1 MATPTVYDN
10 SSTMV
15 DVAGGINN
23 PPEGLTTPYEGFYYA
38 FYGSG
43 GFTMDQCFN
52 TIKLQQQN
60 PLLRYDVTKALQV
73 RFNVRTFNE
82 KIGLFKNYNNVD
94 ITESDF
100 NPVTDKFPNNSITIS
115 ASEFLA
121 GMSAAQVISV
131 GAYSTL
137 YSDYIEFVN
146 TYFGYAG
153 GFSSLF
159 ADASEFDINGGTFNA
174 DSFMNIITPYSL
186 EGGENVKPLV
196 GSITISDINNLL
208 KFAIDGNVFKN
219 RTPQVLDATNATASD
234 PGYVSPHITPSG
246 VQYDASGFSLE
257 HSLYKSNFGMADG
270 FIHGDLIFIPA
281 GTTVK
286 LHVVIDSEN
295 YNPLNNLGPSNVTD
309 LISNMD
315 TNRTYTKKYYPNNG
329 SGETGPED
337 MFIYDD
343 SAFDI
348 SGNSELPGTAKKI
361 FTERSTA
368 TTTNIDRVLTAPLLI
383 RLDNLYDIEV

>member
-15 DVAGGINN
+15 DVSGGINN
-23 PPEGLTTPYEGFYYA
+23 PPTIITASYEGFYYA

-60 PLLRYDVTKALQV
+60 PLLRYDVTKAVQV

-82 KIGLFKNYNNVD
+82 KIGLIKQSNNVD
-94 ITESDF
+94 IISSDF
-100 NPVTDKFPNNSITIS
+100 NSVTDKFPQNSITIN

-121 GMSAAQVISV
+121 GMSAAQVLSV
-131 GAYSTL
+131 GAYETM
-137 YSDYIEFVN
+137 YSDYIQFVN

-159 ADASEFDINGGTFNA
+159 ADASEFDINGGVFDA
-174 DSFMNIITPYSL
+174 SAFMNIITPYTT
-186 EGGENVKPLV
+186 EGGENVKPLE

-219 RTPQVLDATNATASD
+219 RTPQVLDATDASASD
-234 PGYVSPHITPSG
+234 PG
-246 VQYDASGFSLE
+246 YDASGFSYA
-257 HSLYKSNFGMADG
+257 HSLYKTNFGMADG

-309 LISNMD
+309 LISSMD
-315 TNRTYTKKYYPNNG
+315 TDRTYTKKYYPNNG
-329 SGETGPED
+329 SGETTAQD

-383 RLDNLYDIEV
+383 RLDNLYDLE

>member
-1 MATPTVYDN
+1 MATPTVIDN

-15 DVAGGINN
+15 DVSGGINE
-23 PPEGLTTPYEGFYYA
+23 PPSGLTTPYEGFYYA

-60 PLLRYDVTKALQV
+60 PLLRYDVTKAVQV
-73 RFNVRTFNE
+73 RFDVRTFNS
-82 KIGLFKNYNNVD
+82 KIGLIKEPNNVD
-94 ITESDF
+94 IISSDF

-115 ASEFLA
+115 ASEFLD
-121 GMSAAQVISV
+121 GMSAAQILSV
-131 GAYSTL
+131 GAYETM
-137 YSDYIEFVN
+137 YSDYIQFVN

-159 ADASEFDINGGTFNA
+159 ADASEFDINGGVFNA
-174 DSFMNIITPYSL
+174 DSFMNIITPYTT
-186 EGGENVKPLV
+186 EGGENVKPLE
-196 GSITISDINNLL
+196 GSITINDINNLL

-219 RTPQVLDATNATASD
+219 RTPQVMDAIDASASD
-234 PGYVSPHITPSG
+234 TG
-246 VQYDASGFSLE
+246 YDASGFSYE
-257 HSLYKSNFGMADG
+257 HSLYKTNFGMADG

-309 LISNMD
+309 LISSMD
-315 TNRTYTKKYYPNNG
+315 TDRTYTKKYYPNNG

-348 SGNSELPGTAKKI
+348 SGNGGLSGTAKKI
-361 FTERSTA
+361 FTERSNA

>member
-1 MATPTVYDN
+1 MATPTVIDN

-15 DVAGGINN
+15 DVSGGINE
-23 PPEGLTTPYEGFYYA
+23 PPSGLTTPYEGFYYA

-82 KIGLFKNYNNVD
+82 KIGLKKAANNVD
-94 ITESDF
+94 IQESSF
-100 NPVTDKFPNNSITIS
+100 NSVTDKFPNSSITIT
-115 ASEFLA
+115 AAEFLA
-121 GMSAAQVISV
+121 GMSAEQVISV
-131 GAYSTL
+131 GAYSTA
-137 YSDYIEFVN
+137 YSDYIQFVN

-159 ADASEFDINGGTFNA
+159 AEASEFDINGGVFDA
-174 DSFMNIITPYSL
+174 SAFMNIITPYSL

-196 GSITISDINNLL
+196 GAITISDINNLL

-219 RTPQVLDATNATASD
+219 RIPQLSDASASD
-234 PGYVSPHITPSG
+234 PGNVSTVGVVYDSSG
-246 VQYDASGFSLE
+246 YSLE
-257 HSLYKSNFGMADG
+257 HTLYNSNYGMADG
-270 FIHGDLIFIPA
+270 FMHGDLIFIPA

-286 LHVVIDSEN
+286 LHIVIDSEN

-309 LISNMD
+309 LISDMD
-315 TNRTYTKKYYPNNG
+315 TNRTYTKKYYPNDG
-329 SGETGPED
+329 RGETEPMD
-337 MFIYDD
+337 MYID
-343 SAFDI
+343 SSNAFDI
-348 SGNSELPGTAKKI
+348 SGNYGVSHTNKI
-361 FTERSTA
+361 FTEKSTA

-383 RLDNLYDIEV
+383 KLDNLYDL

>member
-15 DVAGGINN
+15 DVPGGINQ
-23 PPEGLTTPYEGFYYA
+23 PPAIITASYEGFYYA

-60 PLLRYDVTKALQV
+60 PLLRYDVTKAVQV

-82 KIGLFKNYNNVD
+82 KIGLYKAWNNVD
-94 ITESDF
+94 IEESAF
-100 NPVTDKFPNNSITIS
+100 NSVTDKFPQNSITIN
-115 ASEFLA
+115 ASEFLN
-121 GMSAAQVISV
+121 GMSAAQVLSV

-137 YSDYIEFVN
+137 YSDYIQFVN

-159 ADASEFDINGGTFNA
+159 ADASEFDINGGVFDA
-174 DSFMNIITPYSL
+174 SAFMNIITESPA
-186 EGGENVKPLV
+186 EVAGGANIKPLE
-196 GSITISDINNLL
+196 GSITINDINNLL

-219 RTPQVLDATNATASD
+219 RTPQVLDATDASASD
-234 PGYVSPHITPSG
+234 TGYG
-246 VQYDASGFSLE
+246 YDASGFSYA
-257 HSLYKSNFGMADG
+257 HSLYKTNFGMADG
-270 FIHGDLIFIPA
+270 FVHGDLIFIPA

-309 LISNMD
+309 LISSMD
-315 TNRTYTKKYYPNNG
+315 TNRTYTKKFYPNNG
-329 SGETGPED
+329 SGESGPED
-337 MFIYDD
+337 MLLYED
-343 SAFDI
+343 STFDI
-348 SGNSELPGTAKKI
+348 SGSNPTLTKKI

-383 RLDNLYDIEV
+383 KLDNLYDIEV

>member
-1 MATPTVYDN
+1 MATPTVIDN

-15 DVAGGINN
+15 DVSGGINN
-23 PPEGLTTPYEGFYYA
+23 PPTIITASYEGFYYA

-60 PLLRYDVTKALQV
+60 PLLRYDVTKAVQV
-73 RFNVRTFNE
+73 RFNVRTFNS
-82 KIGLFKNYNNVD
+82 KIGLIKEPNNVD
-94 ITESDF
+94 IISSAF
-100 NPVTDKFPNNSITIS
+100 NSVTDKFPDNSVTIT
-115 ASEFLA
+115 AAEFLA
-121 GMSAAQVISV
+121 GMSEAQVLSV
-131 GAYSTL
+131 GAYETM
-137 YSDYIEFVN
+137 YSDYIQFVN

-159 ADASEFDINGGTFNA
+159 AEASEFDINGGLFDA
-174 DSFMNIITPYSL
+174 SAFMNIITPYTTAS
-186 EGGENVKPLV
+186 GENVKPLV
-196 GSITISDINNLL
+196 GAITISDINNLL
-208 KFAIDGNVFKN
+208 KFAIDGNIFKN
-219 RTPQVLDATNATASD
+219 RTPQVVDATVASASD
-234 PGYVSPHITPSG
+234 TGSG
-246 VQYDASGFSLE
+246 YDANGFSYE
-257 HSLYKSNFGMADG
+257 HSLYKTNFGMADG

-295 YNPLNNLGPSNVTD
+295 YNPLNNLGPSNVSD
-309 LISNMD
+309 LISTMD
-315 TNRTYTKKYYPNNG
+315 TSRTYTKKYYPNNG
-329 SGETGPED
+329 SGETTAQD
-337 MFIYDD
+337 MFIYDN

-348 SGNSELPGTAKKI
+348 SGNSGLIGTPKKI

-383 RLDNLYDIEV
+383 RLDNLYDL

>member
-15 DVAGGINN
+15 DVSGGINN
-23 PPEGLTTPYEGFYYA
+23 PPTIITASYEGFYYA

-60 PLLRYDVTKALQV
+60 PLLRYDVTKAVQV

-82 KIGLFKNYNNVD
+82 KIGLYKAWNNVD
-94 ITESDF
+94 IEESAF
-100 NPVTDKFPNNSITIS
+100 NSVTDKFPQNSITIN

-121 GMSAAQVISV
+121 GMSAAQVLSV
-131 GAYSTL
+131 GAYETM
-137 YSDYIEFVN
+137 YSDYIQFVN

-159 ADASEFDINGGTFNA
+159 ADASEFDINGGVFNA
-174 DSFMNIITPYSL
+174 DSFMNIITPYTT
-186 EGGENVKPLV
+186 EGGENVKPLE
-196 GSITISDINNLL
+196 GSITINDINNLL

-219 RTPQVLDATNATASD
+219 RTPQVMDAIDASASD
-234 PGYVSPHITPSG
+234 TG
-246 VQYDASGFSLE
+246 YDASGFSYA
-257 HSLYKSNFGMADG
+257 HSLYKTNFGMADG
-270 FIHGDLIFIPA
+270 FVHGDLIFIPA

-309 LISNMD
+309 LISSMD
-315 TNRTYTKKYYPNNG
+315 TDRTYTKKYYPNNG
-329 SGETGPED
+329 SGETTAQD

-383 RLDNLYDIEV
+383 KLDNLYDLEV

>member
-15 DVAGGINN
+15 DVPGGINN
-23 PPEGLTTPYEGFYYA
+23 PPTIITASYEGFYYA

-60 PLLRYDVTKALQV
+60 PLLRYDVTKAVQV

-82 KIGLFKNYNNVD
+82 KIGLYKAANNVD
-94 ITESDF
+94 ISSSSFDPTS
-100 NPVTDKFPNNSITIS
+100 DKFPNSSVTIT
-115 ASEFLA
+115 AAEFLA
-121 GMSAAQVISV
+121 GMSEAQVLSV

-137 YSDYIEFVN
+137 YSDYIQFVN

-159 ADASEFDINGGTFNA
+159 ADASEFDINGGVFDA
-174 DSFMNIITPYSL
+174 SAFMNIITESPADIA
-186 EGGENVKPLV
+186 GGANVKALD

-219 RTPQVLDATNATASD
+219 RTPQVVDAIDASASD
-234 PGYVSPHITPSG
+234 TG
-246 VQYDASGFSLE
+246 YDASGFSYA
-257 HSLYKSNFGMADG
+257 HSLYKTNFGMADG

-295 YNPLNNLGPSNVTD
+295 YNPLNNLGPSNVSD
-309 LISNMD
+309 LISTMD
-315 TNRTYTKKYYPNNG
+315 TSRTYTKKYYPNNG
-329 SGETGPED
+329 SGETTAQD
-337 MFIYDD
+337 MFIYDN

-348 SGNSELPGTAKKI
+348 SGNSGLLGTAKNI

-383 RLDNLYDIEV
+383 RLDNLYDIV

>member
-15 DVAGGINN
+15 DVSGGINN
-23 PPEGLTTPYEGFYYA
+23 PPTIITASYEGFYYA

-60 PLLRYDVTKALQV
+60 PLLRYDVTKAVQV

-82 KIGLFKNYNNVD
+82 KIGLYKAWNNVD
-94 ITESDF
+94 ISSSAF
-100 NPVTDKFPNNSITIS
+100 NSVTDKFPQNSITIN
-115 ASEFLA
+115 ASEFLN
-121 GMSAAQVISV
+121 GMSAAQVLSV
-131 GAYSTL
+131 GAYETM
-137 YSDYIEFVN
+137 YSDYIQFVN

-159 ADASEFDINGGTFNA
+159 ADASEFDINGGVFDANA
-174 DSFMNIITPYSL
+174 FMNIITPYTT
-186 EGGENVKPLV
+186 EGGENVKPLE

-219 RTPQVLDATNATASD
+219 RTPQVLDATDASASD
-234 PGYVSPHITPSG
+234 PG
-246 VQYDASGFSLE
+246 YDASGFSYA
-257 HSLYKSNFGMADG
+257 HSLYKTNFGMADG

-309 LISNMD
+309 LISSMD
-315 TNRTYTKKYYPNNG
+315 TDRTYTKKYYPNNG
-329 SGETGPED
+329 SGETTAQD

-383 RLDNLYDIEV
+383 RLDNLYDLE

>member
-1 MATPTVYDN
+1 MANPNDTYNT
-10 SSTMV
+10 STMV
-15 DVAGGINN
+15 DVSGGINN
-23 PPEGLTTPYEGFYYA
+23 PPTIITASYEGFYYA

-60 PLLRYDVTKALQV
+60 PLLRYDVTKAVQV

-82 KIGLFKNYNNVD
+82 KIGLYKAANNVD
-94 ITESDF
+94 ISSSEF
-100 NPVTDKFPNNSITIS
+100 NPVTDKFLENSITIT
-115 ASEFLA
+115 AAEFLA
-121 GMSAAQVISV
+121 GMSEEQVLSV

-137 YSDYIEFVN
+137 YSDYIQFVN

-159 ADASEFDINGGTFNA
+159 ADASEFDINGGVFDA
-174 DSFMNIITPYSL
+174 SAFMNIITESPADIA
-186 EGGENVKPLV
+186 GGANVKALD

-219 RTPQVLDATNATASD
+219 RTPQVLDATDASASD
-234 PGYVSPHITPSG
+234 TG
-246 VQYDASGFSLE
+246 YDASGFSYA
-257 HSLYKSNFGMADG
+257 HSLYKTNFGMADG

-295 YNPLNNLGPSNVTD
+295 YNPLNNLGPSNVSD
-309 LISNMD
+309 LISTMD
-315 TNRTYTKKYYPNNG
+315 TSRTYTKKYYPNNG
-329 SGETGPED
+329 SGETTAQD
-337 MFIYDD
+337 MFIYDN

-348 SGNSELPGTAKKI
+348 SGNSGLLGTAKNI

>member
-15 DVAGGINN
+15 DVNGGINE
-23 PPEGLTTPYEGFYYA
+23 PPAQLTTPYEGFYYA

-73 RFNVRTFNE
+73 RFDVKTFNQ
-82 KIGLFKNYNNVD
+82 KLGLIKAANNVD
-94 ITESDF
+94 IIDSSF
-100 NPVTDKFPNNSITIS
+100 NPVTDKFPNNSITIN
-115 ASEFLA
+115 ASEFLN

-137 YSDYIEFVN
+137 YSDYIQFVN

-159 ADASEFDINGGTFNA
+159 ADASEFDINGGVFDAN
-174 DSFMNIITPYSL
+174 SFMNIITPYSL
-186 EGGENVKPLV
+186 EGGENVKPLE
-196 GSITISDINNLL
+196 GSITINDINNLL

-219 RTPQVLDATNATASD
+219 RTPQLSDASASD
-234 PGYVSPHITPSG
+234 PGLVSASG

-257 HSLYKSNFGMADG
+257 QTLYKSNYGMADG
-270 FIHGDLIFIPA
+270 FMHGDLIFIPA

-309 LISNMD
+309 LISSMD
-315 TNRTYTKKYYPNNG
+315 TDRTYTKKYYPNNG
-329 SGETGPED
+329 SGETTAQD

-383 RLDNLYDIEV
+383 KLDNLYDIEV

>member
-1 MATPTVYDN
+1 MATPTVIDN

-15 DVAGGINN
+15 DVSGGINE
-23 PPEGLTTPYEGFYYA
+23 PPSGLTTPYEGFYYA

-82 KIGLFKNYNNVD
+82 KIGLKKAANNVD
-94 ITESDF
+94 IQESSF
-100 NPVTDKFPNNSITIS
+100 NSVTDKFPNNSITIT
-115 ASEFLA
+115 AAEFLA

-131 GAYSTL
+131 GAYSTA
-137 YSDYIEFVN
+137 YSDYIQFVN

-159 ADASEFDINGGTFNA
+159 AEASEFDINGGVFDA

-196 GSITISDINNLL
+196 GAITISDINNLL

-219 RTPQVLDATNATASD
+219 RIPQLSDASASD
-234 PGYVSPHITPSG
+234 PGYVSRVGVVYDSSG
-246 VQYDASGFSLE
+246 YSLE
-257 HSLYKSNFGMADG
+257 HTLYNSNYGMADG
-270 FIHGDLIFIPA
+270 FMHGDLIFIPA

-315 TNRTYTKKYYPNNG
+315 TNRTYTKKYYPNDG
-329 SGETGPED
+329 RGETEPMD
-337 MFIYDD
+337 MYID
-343 SAFDI
+343 SSNAFDI
-348 SGNSELPGTAKKI
+348 SGNYGVSHTNKI
-361 FTERSTA
+361 FTEKSTA

-383 RLDNLYDIEV
+383 KLDNLYDIER

>member
-1 MATPTVYDN
+1 MATPTVIDN

-15 DVAGGINN
+15 DVSGGINN
-23 PPEGLTTPYEGFYYA
+23 PPAIITASYEGFYYA

-60 PLLRYDVTKALQV
+60 PLLRYDVTKAVQV
-73 RFNVRTFNE
+73 RFDVRTFNS
-82 KIGLFKNYNNVD
+82 KIGLIKEPNNVD
-94 ITESDF
+94 IITSDF
-100 NPVTDKFPNNSITIS
+100 NAVTDKFPNNSITIT
-115 ASEFLA
+115 AAEFLA
-121 GMSAAQVISV
+121 GMSAAQVLSV
-131 GAYSTL
+131 GAYSTA
-137 YSDYIEFVN
+137 YSDYIQFVN

-159 ADASEFDINGGTFNA
+159 AEASEFDINGGVFDA

-196 GSITISDINNLL
+196 GAITISDINNLL

-219 RTPQVLDATNATASD
+219 RIPQLSDASASD
-234 PGYVSPHITPSG
+234 PGYVSTVGVVYDSSG
-246 VQYDASGFSLE
+246 YSLQ
-257 HSLYKSNFGMADG
+257 HTLYNSNYGMADG
-270 FIHGDLIFIPA
+270 FMHGDLIFIPA

-309 LISNMD
+309 LISDMD

-329 SGETGPED
+329 TGETSAED

-383 RLDNLYDIEV
+383 KLDNLYDIER

>member
-1 MATPTVYDN
+1 MATPTVIDN

-15 DVAGGINN
+15 DVSGGINN
-23 PPEGLTTPYEGFYYA
+23 PPTIITASYEGFYYA

-60 PLLRYDVTKALQV
+60 PLLRYDVTKAVQV
-73 RFNVRTFNE
+73 RFNVRTFNS
-82 KIGLFKNYNNVD
+82 KIGLIKEPNNVD
-94 ITESDF
+94 IISSAF
-100 NPVTDKFPNNSITIS
+100 NSVTDKFPDNSVTIT
-115 ASEFLA
+115 AAEFLA
-121 GMSAAQVISV
+121 GMSAEQVLSV
-131 GAYSTL
+131 GAYSTA
-137 YSDYIEFVN
+137 YSDYIQFVN

-159 ADASEFDINGGTFNA
+159 AEASEFDINGGVFDA

-196 GSITISDINNLL
+196 GAITISDINNLL

-219 RTPQVLDATNATASD
+219 RIPQLSDASASD
-234 PGYVSPHITPSG
+234 PGYVSRVGVVYDSSG
-246 VQYDASGFSLE
+246 YSLE
-257 HSLYKSNFGMADG
+257 HTLYNSNYGMADG
-270 FIHGDLIFIPA
+270 FMHGDLIFIPA

-286 LHVVIDSEN
+286 LHIVIDSEN

-309 LISNMD
+309 LISDMD

-329 SGETGPED
+329 TGETTAQD

-348 SGNSELPGTAKKI
+348 SGNSGLIGTPKKI

-383 RLDNLYDIEV
+383 RLDNLYDL

>member
-1 MATPTVYDN
+1 MATPTVIDN

-15 DVAGGINN
+15 DVSGGINE
-23 PPEGLTTPYEGFYYA
+23 PPSGLTTPYEGFYYA

-60 PLLRYDVTKALQV
+60 PLLRYDVTKAVQV
-73 RFNVRTFNE
+73 RFDVRTFNS
-82 KIGLFKNYNNVD
+82 KIGLIKEPNNVD
-94 ITESDF
+94 IISSDF
-100 NPVTDKFPNNSITIS
+100 NAVTDKFPNNSITIS
-115 ASEFLA
+115 ASEFLD
-121 GMSAAQVISV
+121 GMSAAQILSV
-131 GAYSTL
+131 GAYETM
-137 YSDYIEFVN
+137 YSDYIQFVN

-159 ADASEFDINGGTFNA
+159 ADASEFDINGGVFNA
-174 DSFMNIITPYSL
+174 DSFMNIITPYTT
-186 EGGENVKPLV
+186 EGGENVKPLE
-196 GSITISDINNLL
+196 GSITINDINNLL

-219 RTPQVLDATNATASD
+219 RTPQVMDAIDASASD
-234 PGYVSPHITPSG
+234 TG
-246 VQYDASGFSLE
+246 YDASGFSYE
-257 HSLYKSNFGMADG
+257 HSLYKTNFGMADG
-270 FIHGDLIFIPA
+270 FVHGDLIFIPA

-309 LISNMD
+309 LISSMD
-315 TNRTYTKKYYPNNG
+315 TDRTYTKKYYPNNG

-348 SGNSELPGTAKKI
+348 SGNGGLPGTAKKI
-361 FTERSTA
+361 FTERSNA